1 MSHDQPHPDDERVSR
16 LLADARHTEPLP
28 SEVAARLDRT
38 LEGLAEERRTP
49 TRSVAPVV
57 DLAARRRRRLVT
69 GLVAAAAVV
78 ALGVSLP
85 QIDLGGGSDSE
96 SAGSADTAA
105 SEREGGSVGREFA
118 SSEADSGDGA
128 DAGDPTTGEAAE
140 PNAPMTT
147 PAEVRPES
155 FKKDVAAARDRATD
169 DAQAI
174 LCGEPP
180 ADAEE
185 VVPVRYADREG
196 YLVFG
201 VTEGGRQEVTL
212 YLCPGGELT
221 RRAVVPAP

>member
-28 SEVAARLDRT
+28 PEVAARLDRT

-49 TRSVAPVV
+49 VGSVAPVV
-57 DLAARRRRRLVT
+57 DLAARRRRRLAT

-85 QIDLGGGSDSE
+85 QIDLGGGSDSQ

-118 SSEADSGDGA
+118 SSEADSGD

-140 PNAPMTT
+140 PNAPMAT
-147 PAEVRPES
+147 PAEVRPEA
-155 FKKDVAAARDRATD
+155 FKKDVAAARDHATE

-180 ADAEE
+180 ADAEQ

-196 YLVFG
+196 YVVFG

>member
-28 SEVAARLDRT
+28 PEVAARLDRT

-49 TRSVAPVV
+49 ARSVAPVV
-57 DLAARRRRRLVT
+57 DLAARRRRRLAT

-85 QIDLGGGSDSE
+85 QVDLGGGSDSE

-118 SSEADSGDGA
+118 SSEADSGGGA

-140 PNAPMTT
+140 PNAPMAT

-155 FKKDVAAARDRATD
+155 FKKDVAAARDLATD
-169 DAQAI
+169 DAQAPP
-174 LCGEPP
+174 CGEPP
-180 ADAEE
+180 AGAGQ

-212 YLCPGGELT
+212 YLCPGGELA